1 MIGSLRGAL
10 LERSISGEAL
20 VEVGGIGYRVHVAPR
35 TLANLGDP
43 GGDVFLYIHHVV
55 RDDAETLYGFLDR
68 DEREC
73 FEALISAHGVGPAL
87 ALAVLGVHSPEMLR
101 LAVATGDLDALC
113 MVPGIGKKTAARLVI
128 ELKDRL
134 VTGGDLS
141 AVVTVDVTAAGSAT
155 PVATVTADVREAL
168 AGLGYGGEE
177 IREALRDLSPDGQ
190 NSAGLLREALQ
201 RLGAGR

>member
-10 LERSISGEAL
+10 LERSLDGEAL
-20 VEVGGIGYRVHVAPR
+20 VEVGGVGYRLHVAPR

-55 RDDAETLYGFLDR
+55 REDAQMLYGFVDR
-68 DEREC
+68 DERSC
-73 FEALISAHGVGPAL
+73 FEALIGAHGVGPAL
-87 ALAVLGVHSPEMLR
+87 ALAVLGVHTPEMLR
-101 LAVATGDLDALC
+101 FAIATGDLDALC

-134 VTGGDLS
+134 TSGGDLS
-141 AVVTVDVTAAGSAT
+141 AIVAVDVSGDRSITPAAA
-155 PVATVTADVREAL
+155 ATADVREAL
-168 AGLGYGGEE
+168 AGLGYGGDE

-190 NSAGLLREALQ
+190 NPAALLREALQ